1 LDFLTALLSELT
13 SGDRPIL
20 SVLFFLNI
28 VLLLLARP
36 IINLI
41 APNQD
46 NKTQIKIAQAL
57 NLLVL
62 VLQIVDFALRRY
74 IPEYGQ
80 SLENSEGGYF
90 IRVGISLMVVYSGVF
105 IYSLSGNLSRKR
117 FGKTRKIED
126 QLVHMETYNSRMVGL
141 VMLGIIVLTV
151 IYLLIKTWGADSL
164 LGTTGIFGI
173 FIGFLAFTSGIWAP
187 DIVSGLIILNSDIL
201 VDGDVVVI
209 NGHEDEFI
217 IARITLIYVVLY
229 DVRNNHRTLLRN
241 TQFIQ
246 NRIDNMSRI
255 ASSDGIRQAFKYNIG
270 YPAFSDNREER
281 EAELVA
287 FRKNIGDMF
296 TRSYEACQANEDI
309 KINKNKPFEWAMT
322 NAGDYAL
329 EYTMWVYLDRIPN
342 TKVTS
347 TIRRHLMGTLYK
359 INDAVFTASV
369 IEAIDLSTPDLV
381 NANVMTAPGATQPK
395 KRPEKPTRQELKEI
409 AEDDAREKA
418 AKEKKQLAKEAA
430 EKEAIEQ
437 KELEAAN
444 PDLPQTTSKN
454 DDIKK

>member
-1 LDFLTALLSELT
+1 MDFLNGLLAELI
-13 SGDRPIL
+13 SGDRPML
-20 SVLFFLNI
+20 SFLFFLNI
-28 VLLLLARP
+28 ILLLLARP

-57 NLLVL
+57 NFLVL
-62 VLQIVDFALRRY
+62 LLQIIDFALRWY
-74 IPEYGQ
+74 VPEYGQ
-80 SLENSEGGYF
+80 SSADSEGGYF

-105 IYSLSGNLSRKR
+105 IYNLAGALSRKR
-117 FGKTRKIED
+117 FGKSR
-126 QLVHMETYNSRMVGL
+126 LVEGQTVHIETYNSRMVGL

-209 NGHEDEFI
+209 NGYEDEFI

-241 TQFIQ
+241 TRFIQ
-246 NRIDNMSRI
+246 DRIDNISRI

-270 YPAFSDNREER
+270 YPVFSDDRSAR
-281 EAELVA
+281 EAELAA

-296 TRSYEACQANEDI
+296 TRSFEACQANDDI
-309 KINKNKPFEWAMT
+309 KINNSKPFEWAMT

-329 EYTMWVYLDRIPN
+329 EYTMWAYLDRIPN
-342 TKVTS
+342 TKVTA

-359 INDAVFTASV
+359 INEAVFTASV
-369 IEAIDLSTPDLV
+369 VEDIDLSTPDLV
-381 NANVMTAPGATQPK
+381 NANVVTTAGKTKPK
-395 KRPEKPTRQELKEI
+395 KRPEKATRKDLKEI
-409 AEDDAREKA
+409 AQEAREKA
-418 AKEKKQLAKEAA
+418 VQDKAQLAKEAQEEESLEQQELA
-430 EKEAIEQ
+430 EVNAK
-437 KELEAAN
+437 
-444 PDLPQTTSKN
+444 LPETTKAKPSGKT
-454 DDIKK
+454 

>member
-1 LDFLTALLSELT
+1 MDFLNGLLAELI
-13 SGDRPIL
+13 SGDRPML
-20 SVLFFLNI
+20 SFLFFLNI
-28 VLLLLARP
+28 ILLLLARP
-36 IINLI
+36 IIDLI

-57 NLLVL
+57 NFLVL
-62 VLQIVDFALRRY
+62 LLQIIDFALRWY
-74 IPEYGQ
+74 VPEYGQ
-80 SLENSEGGYF
+80 SSADSEGGYF

-105 IYSLSGNLSRKR
+105 IYNLAGALSRKR
-117 FGKTRKIED
+117 FGKSR
-126 QLVHMETYNSRMVGL
+126 LVEGQTVHIETYNSRMVGL

-209 NGHEDEFI
+209 NGYEDEFI
-217 IARITLIYVVLY
+217 IARITLIHVVLY

-241 TQFIQ
+241 TRFIQ
-246 NRIDNMSRI
+246 DRIDNISRI

-270 YPAFSDNREER
+270 YPAFSDDRSAR
-281 EAELVA
+281 EAELAA

-296 TRSYEACQANEDI
+296 TRSFEACQANDDI
-309 KINKNKPFEWAMT
+309 KINNSKPFEWAMT

-329 EYTMWVYLDRIPN
+329 EYTMWAYLDRIPN
-342 TKVTS
+342 TKVTA

-359 INDAVFTASV
+359 INEAVFTASV
-369 IEAIDLSTPDLV
+369 VENIDLSTPDLV
-381 NANVMTAPGATQPK
+381 NANVVTARGTIKPEEP
-395 KRPEKPTRQELKEI
+395 PEKPTREDLKEI
-409 AEDDAREKA
+409 AQDKREKA
-418 AKEKKQLAKEAA
+418 VQDKVQRLKEAQEEKALEQQEMEEMNAQLPETTKEKPSDE
-430 EKEAIEQ
+430 
-437 KELEAAN
+437 
-444 PDLPQTTSKN
+444 T
-454 DDIKK
+454 

>member
-1 LDFLTALLSELT
+1 MDFLTGLLAELT
-13 SGDRPIL
+13 SGDRPFLTI
-20 SVLFFLNI
+20 LFFLNI
-28 VLLLLARP
+28 LLLLLARP

-62 VLQIVDFALRRY
+62 VLQIIDYALRRSL
-74 IPEYGQ
+74 PDYGQ
-80 SLENSEGGYF
+80 PIEGSEGGYF
-90 IRVGISLMVVYSGVF
+90 IQVGISLMVIYSGVF
-105 IYSLSGNLSRKR
+105 IYSLAGTLSRKR
-117 FGKTRKIED
+117 FGKVRKIED
-126 QLVHMETYNSRMVGL
+126 KITYVETYNSRMVGL

-209 NGHEDEFI
+209 DGHADEFI

-246 NRIDNMSRI
+246 NRIDNLSRV
-255 ASSDGIRQAFKYNIG
+255 ASSKGIRQAFKYNIG
-270 YPAFSDNREER
+270 YPAFSDDRDMRKTQLAEFRES
-281 EAELVA
+281 VD
-287 FRKNIGDMF
+287 DMF
-296 TRSYEACQANEDI
+296 GQANEICVAAENIHVND
-309 KINKNKPFEWAMT
+309 KAPFEWAMT

-329 EYTMWVYLDRIPN
+329 EYTLWVYLERIPS

-347 TIRRHLMGTLYK
+347 TIRKHLMGTLYK
-359 INDAVFTASV
+359 VNEAVFTASV
-369 IEAIDLSTPDLV
+369 AEGVDLSTPDLV
-381 NANVMTAPGATQPK
+381 NANVISAQAPVKVTKP
-395 KRPEKPTRQELKEI
+395 KRPAPS
-409 AEDDAREKA
+409 
-418 AKEKKQLAKEAA
+418 KK
-430 EKEAIEQ
+430 IG
-437 KELEAAN
+437 
-444 PDLPQTTSKN
+444 
-454 DDIKK
+454 